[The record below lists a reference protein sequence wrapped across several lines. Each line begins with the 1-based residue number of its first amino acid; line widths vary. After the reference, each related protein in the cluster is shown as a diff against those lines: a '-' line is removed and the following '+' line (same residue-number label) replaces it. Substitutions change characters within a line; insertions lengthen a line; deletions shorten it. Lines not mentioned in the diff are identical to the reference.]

1 MKINRNAVFVINLKR
16 DLKFGNSC
24 YQTIRYFYVK
34 GASSMKEHFHFTY
47 LLIYQISLIQHM
59 INHFAQVILQRLKDL
74 DLSCR
79 AEGSRSLEAF
89 ENFADE

>member
-1 MKINRNAVFVINLKR
+1 
-16 DLKFGNSC
+16 
-24 YQTIRYFYVK
+24 
-34 GASSMKEHFHFTY
+34 MKEHFHFTY
-47 LLIYQISLIQHM
+47 LLTYQISLIQHM